1 MKLPDS
7 TPVVLNAELPDSSS
21 AYVRRALP
29 PGTWLEAFELGELI
43 GEGSS
48 TIVYAA
54 TDRARR
60 VPVAIAEYMPA
71 RLAQRNHEGQVA
83 PQASAQANAFAKG
96 LQAFIGETRTL
107 ARCNH
112 PSLLRVARL
121 WEANGTAYRVMPR
134 YAARRLLEV
143 RQGMNEP
150 PDEEAVRALLD
161 ALLGALGVYH
171 QAGDGHGRVTPSNI
185 LLLDDNRPLLLGPGA
200 AGRAL
205 AGDRIDALMTGV
217 EPGFAPIEQMV
228 ESADLPLRP
237 SVDLYALAGVARYW
251 ISGQLPPP
259 AFGAPNLP
267 RREKLADIV
276 QRLRRTWP
284 QLHYSATLLDALDN
298 ALSIY
303 PAERPQGV
311 AQMRIRLGTAPS
323 AANGPAIATRAA
335 IPALSDPVP
344 SDVAPSEVA
353 LSEVALSE
361 VAPSEVAPSE
371 VAPSEVAP
379 SEVAPSEVAPS
390 EVAPSEV
397 APSDVVPSDV
407 VPSDVVP
414 SDVVP
419 SDVVPRD
426 VVPTDVVP
434 TDVVPTDVVPTDVVP
449 NDVVANDTAPNET
462 LPSSPAPVPQPA
474 DRAQDFDVLMPVV
487 PDPDYPATAGL
498 ARVDARPMEAAFA
511 RQVRSPRR
519 IAKWTGAT
527 LVLLSLLLIGVF
539 EFGQERQVGGLLE
552 ALGVSRGPAVGDG
565 DALPASAVGTA
576 APAPPQTTADAAS
589 VQPMPTEPAVAEP
602 AASAT
607 ASAVPTSIPDAKVA
621 QPLPTEPAA
630 ADAPPGATA
639 PASPAGADRT
649 TQSAAAAGAT
659 AEPPASAPAPAAVA
673 PAPKRAKQQQVAR
686 APASPREAC
695 GPRTQFSLYRC
706 MKLQCSQQ
714 RWAAHAQ
721 CKRLR
726 ATDSVD

>member
-43 GEGSS
+43 CEGSS

-379 SEVAPSEVAPS
+379 SEVAPS
-390 EVAPSEV
+390 
-397 APSDVVPSDV
+397 DVVPSDV

-434 TDVVPTDVVPTDVVP
+434 TDVVPNDVVP